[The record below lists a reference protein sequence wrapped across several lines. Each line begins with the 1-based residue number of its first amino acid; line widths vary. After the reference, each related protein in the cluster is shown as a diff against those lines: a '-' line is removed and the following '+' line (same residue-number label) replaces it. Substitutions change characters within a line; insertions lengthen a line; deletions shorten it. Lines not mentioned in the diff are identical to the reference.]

1 MRTVLTTL
9 TVLMVTLGVAF
20 AQAPAKDG
28 KGPHGHDDGKMV
40 EKMTTE
46 LGLSDEQV
54 EKLTALHDKHM
65 AERETLK
72 SEREEYK
79 DKKSAMQEKHL
90 AELKEILTEEQY
102 NKFLELKAQKKE
114 QPHHCDGHHGS
125 GNKGGEK
132 HECGKNCSKGC
143 DHKK

>member
-46 LGLSDEQV
+46 LGLNDEQV

-79 DKKSAMQEKHL
+79 DKRSAMQEKHL
-90 AELKEILTEEQY
+90 AEMKEILTEEQY

-114 QPHHCDGHHGS
+114 QHHGHGSHGAHQCS
-125 GNKGGEK
+125 GGAK
-132 HECGKNCSKGC
+132 HDCSKGC